1 MENNKKALAV
11 MDDLGLKDGQ
21 QINEDD
27 LLTVVKAYYGDKY
40 PEVMSDL
47 LNSPYFKTVYVVDL
61 KAHLILGKNLR

>member
-11 MDDLGLKDGQ
+11 IEDLGLKDGQ

-27 LLTVVKAYYGDKY
+27 LLTVVKSYYGDKY

-61 KAHLILGKNLR
+61 KANII